1 MVKVREDHPL
11 LDDGSIDI
19 SSWIEHI
26 QSNGDYSDVA
36 VLQRACHLAQQA
48 EKESEA
54 SENAWAHTTSSF
66 ETGLEMAQIL
76 ADLRL
81 DHETLIT
88 AVLYRAV
95 REGKLPIETV
105 KEQFGDTISLLIE
118 GVLRMAAIS
127 SFINPTN
134 KVVLGQSIKQLD
146 NLRKMLV
153 AMVDDV
159 RVALIKLAERTCA
172 IRALRD
178 ASYDKQK
185 RVAQEVFDIYAP
197 LAHRLGIGH
206 IKWELEDLSFRYLQE
221 DAYKEVAR
229 QLDEKRLDRQDYIED
244 VTERL
249 ITVLGA
255 AGIEADVNGRAKH
268 IYSIWRK
275 MQRKNVDFY
284 QIYDIRA
291 VRVLVPTVRD
301 CYAALGIIHGMWQ
314 HVPREFDD
322 YIATPKENGYRSL
335 HTAVI
340 GPQAKVLEVQIR
352 TGEMHD
358 EAELGVCA
366 HWHYKEESASESGS
380 SYEDKIAWLR
390 QVLEWQEELGDSGVS
405 DIVAQFRHDV
415 IDERVYVFTPDG
427 HVVDMAAGVTP
438 LDFAYSIHTE
448 VGHRCRG
455 AKVNGRIV
463 PLNYTLT
470 TGEQV
475 EVITAKEGG
484 PSRDWLN
491 STLGY
496 TQSSRA
502 KANIQH
508 WFKQQDRDKNL
519 SEGRSILIK
528 EFHRLGIAGIDWKK
542 VAPLL
547 NLKAVEDVYVAVGA
561 SDLRVSQVLNALQ
574 ETDAWQQQEQQEES
588 KKDSFE
594 GRSARHDHNSSDIE
608 IEGVGNLM
616 TQIAG
621 CCKPVPGDPV
631 LGYISQGRGVTV
643 HRDDCIELLRLKL
656 DEPKRVIVVDW
667 NSSRD
672 NVYPVDVYIQAY
684 DRHGLLR
691 DIMNIL
697 TSESVNIIN
706 VNSASTKSEY
716 TVDIRLTVE
725 TNSLDELGRVL
736 GRINQLRN
744 IIEVRRTY
752 SS

>member
-19 SSWIEHI
+19 SAWIEYI
-26 QSNGDYSDVA
+26 QSVGDYPEVQ
-36 VLQRACHLAQQA
+36 VLTSACHLAQQA
-48 EKESEA
+48 EQESVA

-66 ETGLEMAQIL
+66 DTGLEMAQIL
-76 ADLRL
+76 AGLGMDE
-81 DHETLIT
+81 ETLVA

-95 REGKLPIETV
+95 REGKLPLDSV
-105 KEQFGDTISLLIE
+105 KEQFGEKISLLIE

-127 SFINPTN
+127 GSINPSK
-134 KVVLGQSIKQLD
+134 KVVLGQNIKQLD

-172 IRALRD
+172 IRAVKD
-178 ASYDKQK
+178 ASLEKRK
-185 RVAQEVFDIYAP
+185 RVAREIFDIYAP

-206 IKWELEDLSFRYLQE
+206 IKWELEDLSFRYLQPE
-221 DAYKEVAR
+221 AYKKVAK
-229 QLDEKRLDRQDYIED
+229 QLDEKRLDRQEYIKD
-244 VTERL
+244 VIESL
-249 ITVLGA
+249 LTVLGE
-255 AGIEADVNGRAKH
+255 AGIDADVNGRAKH

-275 MQRKNVDFY
+275 MRRKNVDFY

-291 VRVLVPTVRD
+291 VRILVPAVQD

-340 GPQAKVLEVQIR
+340 APQAKVLEVQIR
-352 TGEMHD
+352 TRDMHD

-366 HWHYKEESASESGS
+366 HWHYKEGSRSESGS

-390 QVLEWQEELGDSGVS
+390 QVLEWQEELGDAGVS
-405 DIVAQFRHDV
+405 EIVAQFRHDIV
-415 IDERVYVFTPDG
+415 DERVYVFTPEG
-427 HVVDMAAGVTP
+427 HVVDLAAGVTP

-470 TGEQV
+470 TGEKV
-475 EVITAKEGG
+475 EVLTTKDGG

-491 STLGY
+491 SNLGY
-496 TQSSRA
+496 ATSSRA
-502 KANIQH
+502 KAKIQQ
-508 WFKQQDRDKNL
+508 WFKLQDRDKNL
-519 SEGRSILIK
+519 SEGRSILEK
-528 EFHRLGIAGIDWKK
+528 EFHRLGIANIQWKQ
-542 VAPLL
+542 VAPIL
-547 NLKAVEDVYVAVGA
+547 NLKNAEDVYVAVGA
-561 SDLRVSQVLNALQ
+561 SDVRVSQVLNALQ
-574 ETDAWQQQEQQEES
+574 ETNAWQAEEPPKPVIEPRKS
-588 KKDSFE
+588 KHQT
-594 GRSARHDHNSSDIE
+594 GINDIAVD
-608 IEGVGNLM
+608 GVDNLV
-616 TQIAG
+616 THIAG
-621 CCKPVPGDPV
+621 CCKPVPGDRV
-631 LGYISQGRGVTV
+631 LGYISQQRGITV
-643 HRDDCIELLRLKL
+643 HRDDCMELLRSKQ
-656 DEPKRVIVVDW
+656 DEPQRVIVVDW
-667 NSSRD
+667 NQEQG
-672 NVYPVDVYIQAY
+672 NVYPVDIYIRAY

-691 DIMNIL
+691 DIMQIFAN
-697 TSESVNIIN
+697 EKVNIIN
-706 VNSASTKSEY
+706 VNTTSDKSEH
-716 TVDIRLTVE
+716 VADMRLTIE
-725 TNSLDELGRVL
+725 TNSLDELGIVL

>member
-19 SSWIEHI
+19 SAWIEYI
-26 QSNGDYSDVA
+26 QSIGDYSEVE
-36 VLQRACHLAQQA
+36 VLGRACHLAQQA
-48 EKESEA
+48 ENESKA

-76 ADLRL
+76 AGLGL
-81 DHETLIT
+81 DDETLVT

-95 REGKLPIETV
+95 REGKLPLDTV
-105 KEQFGDTISLLIE
+105 REQFGDKISLLIE

-127 SFINPTN
+127 SFINPSK

-172 IRALRD
+172 IRAVKDSVPEKR
-178 ASYDKQK
+178 K
-185 RVAQEVFDIYAP
+185 RVAQEIFDIYAP

-206 IKWELEDLSFRYLQE
+206 IKWELEDLSFRFLQE
-221 DAYKEVAR
+221 EAYKKVAK
-229 QLDEKRLDRQDYIED
+229 QLDEKRLDRQEYIKD

-249 ITVLGA
+249 VSVLGG
-255 AGIEADVNGRAKH
+255 AGINAEVNGRAKH

-291 VRVLVPTVRD
+291 VRVLVPTVQD

-352 TGEMHD
+352 TSEMHD

-390 QVLEWQEELGDSGVS
+390 QVLEWQEELGDAGVS

-415 IDERVYVFTPDG
+415 IDERVYVFTPEG
-427 HVVDMAAGVTP
+427 HVVDLAAGVTP

-475 EVITAKEGG
+475 EVLTAKEGG

-491 STLGY
+491 TTLGY

-502 KANIQH
+502 KAKIQH

-519 SEGRSILIK
+519 SEGRIILNK
-528 EFHRLGIAGIDWKK
+528 EFHRLGIDRIEWKK

-547 NLKAVEDVYVAVGA
+547 NLKSVEDVYVAVGA
-561 SDLRVSQVLNALQ
+561 SDIRVSQVLNALQ
-574 ETDAWQQQEQQEES
+574 ETNAWQRLEEP
-588 KKDSFE
+588 KKALIE
-594 GRSARHDHNSSDIE
+594 GRDTRHEEHANDIAVD
-608 IEGVGNLM
+608 GVANLM

-621 CCKPVPGDPV
+621 CCKPVPGDSV
-631 LGYISQGRGVTV
+631 LGYISYGRGVTV

-667 NSSRD
+667 NNTRD
-672 NVYPVDVYIQAY
+672 NVYPVDIFIRAY
-684 DRHGLLR
+684 DRQGLLR
-691 DIMNIL
+691 DIMQIL
-697 TSESVNIIN
+697 TSENMNIIN
-706 VNSASTKSEY
+706 VNTAPIKNDFTL
-716 TVDIRLTVE
+716 DMRLTIE

-744 IIEVRRTY
+744 IVEVRRTY